1 MENRKRPTGN
11 KRGLT
16 NRRNISNAIDKDLFE
31 KFDNLSAE
39 TMIPKSKLL
48 DQAVELLLKK
58 YGKL

>member
-1 MENRKRPTGN
+1 MDEKKRPTGY
-11 KRGLT
+11 KKGLT

-31 KFDNLSAE
+31 KFDKLSAE

-48 DQAVELLLKK
+48 DQAVELLLKE

>member
-1 MENRKRPTGN
+1 MENEKHTTNQNRRLSTRKRF
-11 KRGLT
+11 
-16 NRRNISNAIDKDLFE
+16 SNALDKDLFE

-39 TMIPKSKLL
+39 TMISKSKLL